1 MLLACTGIYPYL
13 ASRVYAPILSVKHA
27 RLMEPI
33 TPTYCTCLAL
43 RRATRRVTQI
53 YDTHMKPLGL
63 RITQFAVLGQLAG
76 AGTSQPAPPQIS
88 ITALARRLGLD
99 RSTLG
104 RNLRPLIKAGLVVM
118 EGGEDRR
125 AHTLS
130 LTAAG
135 QARLEKAIPL
145 WRDAQRQVS
154 EKLGRDKTRALRA
167 ALDET
172 TAILGGR

>member
-1 MLLACTGIYPYL
+1 MT
-13 ASRVYAPILSVKHA
+13 
-27 RLMEPI
+27 EPI
-33 TPTYCTCLAL
+33 APTYCTCLAL

-53 YDTHMKPLGL
+53 YDAHMKPLGL

-76 AGTSQPAPPQIS
+76 AGAPSGSAPPQDAATSPGAMS

-104 RNLRPLIKAGLVVM
+104 RNLRPLIKSGLVVM

-125 AHTLS
+125 AHTLA
-130 LTAAG
+130 LTVAG
-135 QARLEKAIPL
+135 RALLERAIPL
-145 WRDAQRQVS
+145 WREAQRHVS

-167 ALDET
+167 VLDET

>member
-1 MLLACTGIYPYL
+1 M
-13 ASRVYAPILSVKHA
+13 S
-27 RLMEPI
+27 EPI
-33 TPTYCTCLAL
+33 APTYCTCLAL

-53 YDTHMKPLGL
+53 YDAHMKPLGL

-76 AGTSQPAPPQIS
+76 APDAPAQIS

-104 RNLRPLIKAGLVVM
+104 RNLRPLLKAGLVAM

-125 AHTLS
+125 AHTLA
-130 LTAAG
+130 LTEAG
-135 QARLEKAIPL
+135 RALLEKAIPL
-145 WRDAQRQVS
+145 WRDAQRHVS

-167 ALDET
+167 VLDET

>member
-1 MLLACTGIYPYL
+1 M
-13 ASRVYAPILSVKHA
+13 S
-27 RLMEPI
+27 EPI
-33 TPTYCTCLAL
+33 APTYCTCLAL

-53 YDTHMKPLGL
+53 YDAHMKPLGL
-63 RITQFAVLGQLAG
+63 RITQFAVLGQLSG
-76 AGTSQPAPPQIS
+76 AETGPGQRASSASSAVALS

-104 RNLRPLIKAGLVVM
+104 RNLRPLIKAGLVAM

-125 AHTLS
+125 AHTLA
-130 LTAAG
+130 LTDAG
-135 QARLEKAIPL
+135 RAMLEKAIPL
-145 WRDAQRQVS
+145 WRDAQRHVS

-167 ALDET
+167 VLDET

>member
-1 MLLACTGIYPYL
+1 M
-13 ASRVYAPILSVKHA
+13 S
-27 RLMEPI
+27 EPI
-33 TPTYCTCLAL
+33 APTYCTCLAL

-53 YDTHMKPLGL
+53 YDAHMKPLGL

-76 AGTSQPAPPQIS
+76 APDAAPSQIS

-104 RNLRPLIKAGLVVM
+104 RNLRPLLKAGLVAM

-125 AHTLS
+125 AHTLA
-130 LTAAG
+130 LTEAG
-135 QARLEKAIPL
+135 RALLEKAIPL
-145 WRDAQRQVS
+145 WRDAQRHVS

-167 ALDET
+167 VLDET

>member
-1 MLLACTGIYPYL
+1 M
-13 ASRVYAPILSVKHA
+13 S
-27 RLMEPI
+27 EPI
-33 TPTYCTCLAL
+33 APTYCTCLAL

-53 YDTHMKPLGL
+53 YDAHMKPLGM

-76 AGTSQPAPPQIS
+76 VPDAPPARLS

-104 RNLRPLIKAGLVVM
+104 RNLRPLLKAGLVAM

-125 AHTLS
+125 AHTLA
-130 LTAAG
+130 LTDAG
-135 QARLEKAIPL
+135 RALLEKAIPL
-145 WRDAQRQVS
+145 WRDAQRHVS

-167 ALDET
+167 VLDET

>member
-1 MLLACTGIYPYL
+1 MPDSIA
-13 ASRVYAPILSVKHA
+13 
-27 RLMEPI
+27 
-33 TPTYCTCLAL
+33 PTYCTCLAL

-76 AGTSQPAPPQIS
+76 AGSPEPTSSAMS

-104 RNLRPLIKAGLVVM
+104 RNVRPLIKAGLVVM
-118 EGGEDRR
+118 EGGADRR
-125 AHTLS
+125 AHTLA
-130 LTAAG
+130 LTDAGRAA
-135 QARLEKAIPL
+135 LDKAIPL
-145 WRDAQRQVS
+145 WREAQRHVS

-167 ALDET
+167 VLDET
-172 TAILGGR
+172 TSILGGR

>member
-1 MLLACTGIYPYL
+1 MGIYPYL
-13 ASRVYAPILSVKHA
+13 ASRVYAPILGVK
-27 RLMEPI
+27 MSEPI
-33 TPTYCTCLAL
+33 APTYCTCLAL

-53 YDTHMKPLGL
+53 YDAHMKPLGL

-76 AGTSQPAPPQIS
+76 APNAAPSQMS

-104 RNLRPLIKAGLVVM
+104 RNLRPLLKAGLVAM

-125 AHTLS
+125 AHTLA
-130 LTAAG
+130 LTEAG
-135 QARLEKAIPL
+135 RALLEKAIPL
-145 WRDAQRQVS
+145 WREAQRHVS

-167 ALDET
+167 VLDET

>member
-1 MLLACTGIYPYL
+1 
-13 ASRVYAPILSVKHA
+13 
-27 RLMEPI
+27 MEPI

-53 YDTHMKPLGL
+53 YDAHMKPLGL

-76 AGTSQPAPPQIS
+76 AGAPQAAPSQVSATSPGAMS

-125 AHTLS
+125 AHTLA
-130 LTAAG
+130 LTAFGRA
-135 QARLEKAIPL
+135 LLDKAIPL
-145 WRDAQRQVS
+145 WRDAQRHVS

-167 ALDET
+167 VLDET

>member
-1 MLLACTGIYPYL
+1 M
-13 ASRVYAPILSVKHA
+13 S
-27 RLMEPI
+27 EPI
-33 TPTYCTCLAL
+33 APTYCTCLAL

-53 YDTHMKPLGL
+53 YDAHMKPLGL

-76 AGTSQPAPPQIS
+76 AGSPAAAPSQLS
-88 ITALARRLGLD
+88 ITTLARRLGLD

-125 AHTLS
+125 AHTLA
-130 LTAAG
+130 LTDAG
-135 QARLEKAIPL
+135 HAVLDKAIPL
-145 WRDAQRQVS
+145 WRDAQKHVS
-154 EKLGRDKTRALRA
+154 EKLGREKTRALRA
-167 ALDET
+167 VLDET

>member
-1 MLLACTGIYPYL
+1 M
-13 ASRVYAPILSVKHA
+13 S
-27 RLMEPI
+27 EPI
-33 TPTYCTCLAL
+33 APTYCTCLAL

-53 YDTHMKPLGL
+53 YDAHMKPLGL

-76 AGTSQPAPPQIS
+76 APDAAPSQIS

-104 RNLRPLIKAGLVVM
+104 RNLRPLLKAGLVAM

-125 AHTLS
+125 AHTLA
-130 LTAAG
+130 LTEAG
-135 QARLEKAIPL
+135 RALLEKAIPL
-145 WRDAQRQVS
+145 WRDAQRHVS

-167 ALDET
+167 D
-172 TAILGGR
+172 RKSVV

>member
-1 MLLACTGIYPYL
+1 M
-13 ASRVYAPILSVKHA
+13 S
-27 RLMEPI
+27 EPI
-33 TPTYCTCLAL
+33 APTYCTCLAL

-53 YDTHMKPLGL
+53 YDAHMKPLGL

-76 AGTSQPAPPQIS
+76 APDTAPSQMS

-104 RNLRPLIKAGLVVM
+104 RNLRPLLKAGLVAM
-118 EGGEDRR
+118 DGGEDRR
-125 AHTLS
+125 AHTLA
-130 LTAAG
+130 LTDAG
-135 QARLEKAIPL
+135 RALLDKAIPL
-145 WRDAQRQVS
+145 WRDAQRHVA

-167 ALDET
+167 VLDET

>member
-1 MLLACTGIYPYL
+1 MSETIA
-13 ASRVYAPILSVKHA
+13 
-27 RLMEPI
+27 
-33 TPTYCTCLAL
+33 PTYCTCLAL

-53 YDTHMKPLGL
+53 YDAHMKPLGL

-76 AGTSQPAPPQIS
+76 AATPAAEPAALS

-104 RNLRPLIKAGLVVM
+104 RNVRPLIKAGLVVM
-118 EGGEDRR
+118 EGGTDRR
-125 AHTLS
+125 AHTLE
-130 LTAAG
+130 LTEAGRAA
-135 QARLEKAIPL
+135 LNKAIPL
-145 WRDAQRQVS
+145 WREAQRHVS

-172 TAILGGR
+172 TSILGGR

>member
-1 MLLACTGIYPYL
+1 M
-13 ASRVYAPILSVKHA
+13 S
-27 RLMEPI
+27 EPI

-53 YDTHMKPLGL
+53 YDAHMKPLGL

-76 AGTSQPAPPQIS
+76 APDAAPSQIS

-104 RNLRPLIKAGLVVM
+104 RNLRPLLKAGLVAM
-118 EGGEDRR
+118 DGGEDRR
-125 AHTLS
+125 AHTLA
-130 LTAAG
+130 LTDAG
-135 QARLEKAIPL
+135 RALLEKAIPL
-145 WRDAQRQVS
+145 WREAQRHVS
-154 EKLGRDKTRALRA
+154 EKLGRDKARALRA
-167 ALDET
+167 VLDET

>member
-1 MLLACTGIYPYL
+1 M
-13 ASRVYAPILSVKHA
+13 S
-27 RLMEPI
+27 EPI
-33 TPTYCTCLAL
+33 APTYCTCLAL

-53 YDTHMKPLGL
+53 YDAHMKPLGL

-76 AGTSQPAPPQIS
+76 VPGAAPSQIS

-104 RNLRPLIKAGLVVM
+104 RNLRPLLKAGLVAM
-118 EGGEDRR
+118 DGGEDRR
-125 AHTLS
+125 AHTLA
-130 LTAAG
+130 LTDAG
-135 QARLEKAIPL
+135 RALLEKAIPL
-145 WRDAQRQVS
+145 WRDAQRHVS

-167 ALDET
+167 VLDET

>member
-1 MLLACTGIYPYL
+1 M
-13 ASRVYAPILSVKHA
+13 S
-27 RLMEPI
+27 EPI
-33 TPTYCTCLAL
+33 APTYCTCLAL

-53 YDTHMKPLGL
+53 YDSHMKPLGL

-76 AGTSQPAPPQIS
+76 TPESVPSQKSVTSPGAMS

-118 EGGEDRR
+118 DGGEDRR
-125 AHTLS
+125 AHALA
-130 LTAAG
+130 LTEAG
-135 QARLEKAIPL
+135 RALLEKAIPL
-145 WRDAQRQVS
+145 WRDAQHHVA

-167 ALDET
+167 VLDET

>member
-1 MLLACTGIYPYL
+1 M
-13 ASRVYAPILSVKHA
+13 S
-27 RLMEPI
+27 EPI
-33 TPTYCTCLAL
+33 APTYCTCLAL

-53 YDTHMKPLGL
+53 YDAHMKPLGL

-76 AGTSQPAPPQIS
+76 TGAPEAAPAQVS

-104 RNLRPLIKAGLVVM
+104 RNLRPLIKAGLVAM

-125 AHTLS
+125 AHTLA
-130 LTAAG
+130 LTDSGRAL
-135 QARLEKAIPL
+135 LEKAIPL
-145 WRDAQRQVS
+145 WRDAQRLVS

-167 ALDET
+167 VLDET
-172 TAILGGR
+172 TTILGGR

>member
-1 MLLACTGIYPYL
+1 M
-13 ASRVYAPILSVKHA
+13 S
-27 RLMEPI
+27 EPI
-33 TPTYCTCLAL
+33 SPTYCTCLAL

-53 YDTHMKPLGL
+53 YDTHMKPVGL

-76 AGTSQPAPPQIS
+76 APDSAPMQMS

-130 LTAAG
+130 LTDAG
-135 QARLEKAIPL
+135 RALLEKAIPF

>member
-1 MLLACTGIYPYL
+1 MSEIA
-13 ASRVYAPILSVKHA
+13 
-27 RLMEPI
+27 
-33 TPTYCTCLAL
+33 PTYCTCLAL

-53 YDTHMKPLGL
+53 YDAHMKPLGL

-76 AGTSQPAPPQIS
+76 AGASEGRTRPEDASQIS
-88 ITALARRLGLD
+88 ITVLARRLGLD

-118 EGGEDRR
+118 EGGADRR
-125 AHTLS
+125 AHTLA

-135 QARLEKAIPL
+135 RALLENAIPL
-145 WRDAQRQVS
+145 WRDAQRHVS

>member
-1 MLLACTGIYPYL
+1 MSESIA
-13 ASRVYAPILSVKHA
+13 
-27 RLMEPI
+27 
-33 TPTYCTCLAL
+33 PTYCTCLAL

-76 AGTSQPAPPQIS
+76 AGSPEPISAAKSATLPTAMS

-104 RNLRPLIKAGLVVM
+104 RDVRPLIKAGLVVM
-118 EGGEDRR
+118 EGGADRR
-125 AHTLS
+125 AHTLA
-130 LTAAG
+130 LTDAGRAA
-135 QARLEKAIPL
+135 LEKAIPL
-145 WRDAQRQVS
+145 WREAQRHVS

-167 ALDET
+167 VLDET
-172 TAILGGR
+172 TSILGGR

>member
-1 MLLACTGIYPYL
+1 
-13 ASRVYAPILSVKHA
+13 
-27 RLMEPI
+27 METI

-53 YDTHMKPLGL
+53 YDAHLKPLGL
-63 RITQFAVLGQLAG
+63 RITQFAVLGQLSG
-76 AGTSQPAPPQIS
+76 APETAPVSLS

-130 LTAAG
+130 LTPAG
-135 QARLEKAIPL
+135 RALLEKAIPL
-145 WRDAQRQVS
+145 WRDAQRHVS
-154 EKLGRDKTRALRA
+154 EKLGRDKTRNLRA
-167 ALDET
+167 VLDET